1 MLSRPKLS
9 TLSNLSEFI
18 VSFLKRLIQLL
29 QVWKM
34 YGNIVEVSANQHTE
48 CMAIV
53 NTKSSF
59 TLTL

>member
-1 MLSRPKLS
+1 MLSQPKLS

-18 VSFLKRLIQLL
+18 VCFIKRIIQL

>member
-1 MLSRPKLS
+1 MLSQPKLS

-18 VSFLKRLIQLL
+18 VRFLKRLIQLL

-34 YGNIVEVSANQHTE
+34 YGNIEVSANQHTE

-53 NTKSSF
+53 NAKSTF